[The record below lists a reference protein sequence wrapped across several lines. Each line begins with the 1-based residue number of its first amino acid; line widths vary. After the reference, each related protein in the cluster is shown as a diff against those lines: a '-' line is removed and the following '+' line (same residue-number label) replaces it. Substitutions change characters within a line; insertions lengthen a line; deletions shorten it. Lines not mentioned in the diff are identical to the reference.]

1 MKIYT
6 EVNYELKDGVLEQ
19 VSSESFDYS
28 GPILQ
33 CGGPPPKPPK
43 IVETITEAVSDAGTT
58 VTDTASDISSGIT
71 TTLGDAAETVQTNV
85 EGATE
90 GLGTAI
96 ETTKSNVGGLTEDL
110 KGGFKYY
117 KEELAKKMGMGDILG
132 GVTAAAEDAL
142 GDTPAKREAPGSS
155 ESIGAGGQGGRKAAS
170 MGAVQKTSADAGGK
184 RRLRKVSKSGAKV

>member
-43 IVETITEAVSDAGTT
+43 IVVPEITIPDIEIGGTAGEILDAGK
-58 VTDTASDISSGIT
+58 DAGEAAA
-71 TTLGDAAETVQTNV
+71 DAASTNIQSGA
-85 EGATE
+85 EGI
-90 GLGTAI
+90 GTAI

-132 GVTAAAEDAL
+132 GVSAAAEDAL

-155 ESIGAGGQGGRKAAS
+155 ESIGAGGQGGMKSAS
-170 MGAVQKTSADAGGK
+170 MEAVQKTSADAGGK

>member
-1 MKIYT
+1 M
-6 EVNYELKDGVLEQ
+6 
-19 VSSESFDYS
+19 
-28 GPILQ
+28 
-33 CGGPPPKPPK
+33 GGA
-43 IVETITEAVSDAGTT
+43 TAVVDKVIKKTSDT
-58 VTDTASDISSGIT
+58 VTDATEGTATTLGDASEGIT
-71 TTLGDAAETVQTNV
+71 TTLGDAADTVQTNI

-132 GVTAAAEDAL
+132 GVTAAAEGAL
-142 GDTPAKREAPGSS
+142 GDTPAKRDAPGSS
-155 ESIGAGGQGGRKAAS
+155 ESIGAGGQGGMKSAS